1 MTVAESV
8 TWIKVEHPSFDLAG
22 VLISSLQITGGLLVI
37 ALVLGT
43 VFGFT
48 LLWRRRGRPPP
59 SNPFPFGFK
68 LAPEAV
74 ASAAPNGPR
83 MRVALFA

>member
-8 TWIKVEHPSFDLAG
+8 TWIKVERPSFDLAG

-43 VFGFT
+43 LFGLT
-48 LLWRRRGRPPP
+48 MVWRRRGQDRSPAERL
-59 SNPFPFGFK
+59 S
-68 LAPEAV
+68 LRLE
-74 ASAAPNGPR
+74 PR
-83 MRVALFA
+83 S

>member
-8 TWIKVEHPSFDLAG
+8 TWIKVERPSFDLAG

-43 VFGFT
+43 LFGLT
-48 LLWRRRGRPPP
+48 MVWRRRGQDRSPAERL
-59 SNPFPFGFK
+59 S
-68 LAPEAV
+68 LRLQAR
-74 ASAAPNGPR
+74 S
-83 MRVALFA
+83 

>member
-1 MTVAESV
+1 VTVAESV

-43 VFGFT
+43 FFGLT
-48 LLWRRRGRPPP
+48 LVWRRRRQTSSLDPV
-59 SNPFPFGFK
+59 S
-68 LAPEAV
+68 LRLQTR
-74 ASAAPNGPR
+74 S
-83 MRVALFA
+83 